1 MIDIFVWL
9 IIAELIGLIIFP
21 MSFHVFPRLKDRGYG
36 VSKTL
41 GILTIS
47 YLSWLLS
54 VSHLVPNT
62 QITLWLLVLILFSV
76 SCCVAWKSRKQL
88 LTFVQFEY
96 NTLISIEFVFLT
108 VFMFWVVYRA
118 VDPSVNNT
126 EQPMDF
132 AFLNASIRT
141 FFGSPEDPW
150 LRGESISY
158 YYFGYW
164 MMSVLSKLSGIQSS
178 ITYNLSLALIPA
190 LAASGMFALVFNMV
204 RNEIDIRRY
213 AYFAG
218 LIATAFLIFGS
229 NLEGI
234 LEFMRA
240 NGIGTA
246 TFWQWIGIDNMINAV
261 PELTKTW
268 HPEEHM
274 WWWRA
279 TRVISSFEGGVLVDY
294 TIHEFPFFSFIL
306 GDLHPHVMSI
316 PLIILLATLLWSYL
330 ISKSFLLSDINP
342 NGIKGWYRFFPNPN
356 GWPLI
361 VATALCLGTLGFVNM
376 WDFPV
381 FSAFVIAVV
390 VVKWYLNQNNIET
403 FFMHLVKFGLPVIIG
418 SFILIWP
425 YLFSFTSQVSG
436 IGIVEEHTTRIVHFI
451 LVWGIQI
458 LAVVPMIFTVFWRT
472 MVGYRWRTFVSV
484 SLLVGFLPLTVWII
498 AIFFNV
504 GSGSVIGRLCWIFL
518 FAMTIAITAY
528 SALCLCKKDGTQY
541 GQIFALILTGLG
553 IMLIMGPELF
563 YVDDGFEGAWS
574 RMNTVFKLHYQ
585 AWVVLCVAT
594 GYAVYQYVCTKDN
607 LRILSWPRIWFVSF
621 CCLFLISLYYPV
633 SAIASRIEGFL
644 QSPTLDGLAYLKSS
658 NRLDEYRAIEFIKQ
672 DSDRNSGLVEAV
684 GADYTDFGKISSST
698 GVPTV
703 LGWVGHE
710 VQWRGAR
717 ENLIERQNDVVAIY
731 STKNVEKAKTL
742 LAKYGVTYVYYGLRE
757 RKTYGVSGMVKFSEF
772 MDLVFNEGDT
782 MIFKT
787 RKINLDAK

>member
-1 MIDIFVWL
+1 MIDILVWL
-9 IIAELIGLIIFP
+9 IIIELIGLIIFP
-21 MSFHVFPRLKDRGYG
+21 ISFHLFPMLKDRGFA

-41 GILTIS
+41 GILSIS
-47 YLSWLLS
+47 YLAWLLS
-54 VSHLVPNT
+54 VSRLVPNT
-62 QITLWLLVLILFSV
+62 QVTLWAIVLILFSV
-76 SCCVAWKSRKQL
+76 SCCVAWNSRKQL
-88 LTFVQFEY
+88 LTFIRFEY
-96 NTLISIEFVFLT
+96 TTLISIEFIFLT
-108 VFMFWVVYRA
+108 VFIFWIVYRA
-118 VDPSVNNT
+118 VDPSINNT

-178 ITYNLSLALIPA
+178 ITYNLSLALIPS
-190 LAASGMFALVFNMV
+190 LAASSIFSLVFNIV
-204 RNEIDIRRY
+204 RNDIDIRRY
-213 AYFAG
+213 AYFSG
-218 LIATAFLIFGS
+218 LVATAFLIFGS
-229 NLEGI
+229 NLEGV

-240 NGIGTA
+240 NGIGTG
-246 TFWQWIGIDNMINAV
+246 TFWQWIGIDNMINSV

-279 TRVISSFEGGVLVDY
+279 TRVIGSFEEGVLVDY

-316 PLIILLATLLWSYL
+316 PLIILLTTLLWSYL
-330 ISKSFLLSDINP
+330 ISKSLLVSNTKL
-342 NGIKGWYRFFPNPN
+342 NGVKVWYKFPPHLNQL
-356 GWPLI
+356 PLI
-361 VATALCLGTLGFVNM
+361 LVTALCLGTLGFVNM

-381 FSAFVIAVV
+381 FISFVIAVAF
-390 VVKWYLNQNNIET
+390 VKWHLSDNNLET
-403 FFMHLVKFGLPVIIG
+403 FFMHFVKFGLPVIIG
-418 SFILIWP
+418 SFTLILP

-436 IGIVEEHTTRIVHFI
+436 IGLVEEHTTRVVHFM

-458 LAVVPMIFTVFWRT
+458 VAVSPMIFTVFWRT
-472 MVGYRWRTFVSV
+472 TVDYRWRKFMFI
-484 SLLVGFLPLTVWII
+484 SLLVGFLPLVVWIT
-498 AIFFNV
+498 AILFNV
-504 GSGSVIGRLCWIFL
+504 GNGSVIGRFSWIFL
-518 FAMTIAITAY
+518 FAMTITITIY
-528 SALCLCKKDGTQY
+528 SALSLCKKDCRKQ

-553 IMLIMGPELF
+553 LMLIMGPELF

-585 AWVVLCVAT
+585 AWVILCIGV
-594 GYAVYQYVCTKDN
+594 GYAVYQYLCTKN
-607 LRILSWPRIWFVSF
+607 LRILSWYRVWFICF
-621 CCLFLISLYYPV
+621 CCLFLISLYYPI
-633 SAIASRIEGFL
+633 SAIATRIEGFRQPL
-644 QSPTLDGLAYLKSS
+644 TLDGLAYLKDS

-672 DSDRNSGLVEAV
+672 DSGINSALVEAL

-710 VQWRGAR
+710 VQWRGASD
-717 ENLIERQNDVVAIY
+717 NLIERQNDVVDIY
-731 STKNVEKAKTL
+731 STTNVEKAKSL
-742 LAKYGVTYVYYGLRE
+742 LAKYSVTYVYYGLRE
-757 RKTYGVSGMVKFSEF
+757 RKAYGVSGMEKFSEF
-772 MDLVFNEGDT
+772 MDIVFDEGDT

-787 RKINLDAK
+787 RRINLDTK